1 MLFVDA
7 EIAEAN
13 YPMRYEQRTERVDS
27 GGPGQ
32 YRGGMGGQ
40 FEFTVTSSSVVC
52 TGLEFAATSGAAFG
66 AAGGSPGM
74 LGATLLRR
82 DGQAAVGIRGDVR
95 TQRGDHIVEATVGG
109 GGIGDPLDRDPQA
122 VRADVAEGL
131 VSRSAAASTYG
142 VIVTPDGDAVDGP
155 ATAARRGEIRR
166 RRIGTHAVAE
176 PVADVPGQR
185 VSRSLSLLDRDGDG
199 PVLLC
204 RRCGHELGPAAVNIK
219 GRLSVAE
226 RSIVDTNPDAA
237 FYTPHRAF
245 VTRTF
250 CCPHCAALIDVE
262 RNVEG
267 APYVWSI
274 DMSDGWRTA

>member
-1 MLFVDA
+1 MLFIDA

-13 YPMRYEQRTERVDS
+13 YPMRYDQRTERVDS

-32 YRGGMGGQ
+32 YRGGTGGQ

-82 DGQAAVGIRGDVR
+82 DGQAAVGIRGDLR
-95 TQRGDHIVEATVGG
+95 TQRGDRIVEATVGG

-122 VRADVAEGL
+122 VCADVAEGV
-131 VSRSAAASTYG
+131 VSRSAASGTYG
-142 VIVTPDGDAVDGP
+142 VIVTPGGAAADGP
-155 ATAARRGEIRR
+155 ATAARRREIRR
-166 RRIGTHAVAE
+166 QRIGTDDVAE
-176 PVADVPGQR
+176 PVAEVPGRR
-185 VSRSLSLLDRDGDG
+185 VSRSLSLLDRDGEEC
-199 PVLLC
+199 VLLC

-219 GRLSVAE
+219 DRLAVDE
-226 RSIVDTNPDAA
+226 RSVVDTNPDAV
-237 FYTPHRAF
+237 FYAPRWPF